1 MPDRRLI
8 ANAVLFQLGW
18 LACVLGGT
26 SFWLAVPLV
35 ALLVHF
41 FWPSSWAAE
50 GKLVASVMLAGA
62 APVVRFLI
70 HYFAGDGSGM
80 IQSLIIGG
88 VLIMIGAIATM
99 FALLAD
105 LVAYNRQL
113 LELTLDF

>member
-18 LACVLGGT
+18 LACVLGGN
-26 SFWLAVPLV
+26 SYWLAVPLV

-41 FWPSSWAAE
+41 FWTSSWAAE

-80 IQSLIIGG
+80 IQSLIIGAFG
-88 VLIMIGAIATM
+88 IAGAFVAHHCAQLAFKRIVVGHDSVLLHG
-99 FALLAD
+99 
-105 LVAYNRQL
+105 
-113 LELTLDF
+113 